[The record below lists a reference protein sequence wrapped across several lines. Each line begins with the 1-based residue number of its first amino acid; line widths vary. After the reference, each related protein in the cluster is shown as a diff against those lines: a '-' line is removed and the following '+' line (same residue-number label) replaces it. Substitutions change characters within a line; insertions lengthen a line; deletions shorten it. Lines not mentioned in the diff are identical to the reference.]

1 MHGIIVDITQKPPAF
16 LKRLM
21 SSRHKDII
29 INHLKTGT
37 MKKLII
43 TNGNW
48 TAGGNFSG
56 YNPEVGRVHLYGA
69 QMEGLGFKK
78 GEAVKFPLF
87 AIGAEKEFN
96 SVDSEGNPT
105 GEKFSRWQANALFTE
120 RKQLAETLAFEGLI
134 DIEVKQFV
142 KAEATSAGLTETE
155 ITALLEATI

>member
-1 MHGIIVDITQKPPAF
+1 
-16 LKRLM
+16 
-21 SSRHKDII
+21 
-29 INHLKTGT
+29 

-56 YNPEVGRVHLYGA
+56 YSPEVGRVHLYGA

-87 AIGAEKEFN
+87 AIGMEKEFN
-96 SVDSEGNPT
+96 STDSEGNPT